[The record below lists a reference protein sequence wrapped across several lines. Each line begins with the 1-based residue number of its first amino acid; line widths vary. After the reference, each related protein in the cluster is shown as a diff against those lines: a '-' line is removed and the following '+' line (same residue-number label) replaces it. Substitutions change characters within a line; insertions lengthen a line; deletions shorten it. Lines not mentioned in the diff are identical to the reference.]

1 MDTTR
6 VKDVG
11 IMTYK
16 KPWNP
21 YEGLETNAPYTI
33 PSRHYVKPTI
43 IRMQDRHYNA
53 EADLNQTARVV
64 VGGAV
69 VIGTLGLL
77 GGLVNK

>member
-1 MDTTR
+1 MDTER

-11 IMTYK
+11 IMPRK
-16 KPWNP
+16 VWNP
-21 YEGLETNAPYTI
+21 YADIGTMPYVI

-43 IRMQDRHYNA
+43 IRKQPKERYNA
-53 EADLNQTARVV
+53 EADLNQTARTV

-77 GGLVNK
+77 GSMFQK